1 MRLEKSL
8 AIKAAAIIAIGSWS
22 VIGTMKLPNELDPS
36 VSIKGTQ
43 SSTGREL
50 FLNSCARCH
59 GDDAKGDKAH
69 RAESEG
75 EQHATVHRQRMIGQ
89 TLEGLIVARSAQKT
103 PLLTARLDKAHCQV
117 LICGTGQC

>member
-8 AIKAAAIIAIGSWS
+8 AIKAATIIAIGSCS

-59 GDDAKGDKAH
+59 GDDAKGDKGPDLTNPRRQSKWASSN
-69 RAESEG
+69 EPLVNKINKG
-75 EQHATVHRQRMIGQ
+75 GLFMPKFGKKLTPEQIKEIADYIR
-89 TLEGLIVARSAQKT
+89 TLGK
-103 PLLTARLDKAHCQV
+103 
-117 LICGTGQC
+117 